1 MTPLSG
7 SPTAA
12 PHQGALEAR
21 FLAVVSHELR
31 TPLTTIA
38 SFTESLDTD
47 DLPPSERSLALSAVR
62 RNTERML
69 TLVEDL
75 MLVSRL
81 QTGDLSLNLTK
92 VDPPILV
99 REAAAS
105 LAIHEPHTATSAIDT
120 GSGPPLQGDPT
131 LLRQLFYA
139 VVGTVASGAA
149 DRSAAV
155 RTSGDPGGW
164 TVTVNARQSEA
175 LTDESLMAGMLA
187 MPEPPHRRRSTAL
200 WMLLANA
207 IAARHGG
214 SVQLTFDPATGGGAV
229 IRLPATQTAS
239 NGGSTAR

>member
-1 MTPLSG
+1 MTRLSG
-7 SPTAA
+7 SPSLT
-12 PHQGALEAR
+12 PHPGALEAR

-31 TPLTTIA
+31 TPLTSIA

-75 MLVSRL
+75 MVVSRL
-81 QTGDLSLNLTK
+81 QTGDLTLHLVK
-92 VDPPILV
+92 VDPTQLV
-99 REAAAS
+99 RQAAES
-105 LAIHEPHTATSAIDT
+105 LAIHEPHTATSVDDAP
-120 GSGPPLQGDPT
+120 GPMVLGDET

-139 VVGTVASGAA
+139 VLGTVSSGAV

-155 RTSGDPGGW
+155 VTTGGSDGCTI
-164 TVTVNARQSEA
+164 TVTARQAEQ

-200 WMLLANA
+200 WMLLADA
-207 IAARHGG
+207 IATRHGG
-214 SVQLTFDPATGGGAV
+214 SVQLTFDATSGAGAV
-229 IRLPATQTAS
+229 IELPARPP
-239 NGGSTAR
+239 G

>member
-1 MTPLSG
+1 MTRLSG

-99 REAAAS
+99 REAADS
-105 LAIHEPHTATSAIDT
+105 LAIHEPHTATSAIDAE
-120 GSGPPLQGDPT
+120 SGPPLQGDPT

-139 VVGTVASGAA
+139 VVGTVSSGAA
-149 DRSAAV
+149 DRSATV
-155 RTSGDPGGW
+155 STSGDPGGW

-187 MPEPPHRRRSTAL
+187 MPEPPYRRRSTAL

-207 IAARHGG
+207 IAARHDG
-214 SVQLTFDPATGGGAV
+214 SVQLTFDPATGAGAV
-229 IRLPATQTAS
+229 IRLPATQAAS
-239 NGGSTAR
+239 NGSSTAR